1 MTIVNVHVL
10 LSGHQAGKCS
20 IDDYEH
26 RLERHQCH
34 KTNTN
39 VTKGPFGY
47 IDVFDKMTVNLN
59 GRKRLYEILMDL
71 SINKLSFL
79 NFIAQSVYN
88 IFLIFLCIYFN
99 APEIEDQEVY

>member
-26 RLERHQCH
+26 RLERQCH

-47 IDVFDKMTVNLN
+47 IDVRCIWQNDSQLEWKKTTVW
-59 GRKRLYEILMDL
+59 
-71 SINKLSFL
+71 
-79 NFIAQSVYN
+79 N
-88 IFLIFLCIYFN
+88 IDGFKHK
-99 APEIEDQEVY
+99 